1 MEESNQIPPRTA
13 AEAPVISS
21 RSHANEVSSFANAP
35 YLWPASMRGQ
45 PGAPIRVHLVD
56 SDPVVRRLVS
66 DELTQDSRTAVAGE
80 AASLRDGRRLVRDVA
95 FDVLLVELH
104 LQDGSGLE
112 LIGPA
117 KAVHSAAEV
126 MVLSHVDSD
135 DDALLAFESGAAGFL
150 SKNSW
155 FVNYVQSVLQVAN
168 GGASMTPSLSRR
180 LLARRHF
187 RVAAGN
193 PSPDLISVRLTD
205 REQEVL
211 RMIVRG
217 LTSIEIAQRLAI
229 SYETVKSH
237 TKKIHEKLQVHT
249 RAQAVSCATAWGLL

>member
-1 MEESNQIPPRTA
+1 MEESNHVPQRGA
-13 AEAPVISS
+13 AAVPVTIGC
-21 RSHANEVSSFANAP
+21 SHLTEVSNFANAP
-35 YLWPASMRGQ
+35 YLWPASMKGQ
-45 PGAPIRVHLVD
+45 PGAPIRVHVVD
-56 SDPVVRRLVS
+56 GDSVVRALVR
-66 DELTQDSRTAVAGE
+66 DELTRDSRTAVAGE
-80 AASLRDGRRLVRDVA
+80 AASLRDGKRLVRDVA
-95 FDVLLVELH
+95 FDVLLVEMH
-104 LQDGSGLE
+104 LQDGSGLD
-112 LIGPA
+112 LIGPG

-126 MVLSHVDSD
+126 VMLSHVDSD
-135 DDALLAFESGAAGFL
+135 DDAILAFESGAAGFL

-187 RVAAGN
+187 RIAPGH
-193 PSPDLISVRLTD
+193 PSPDLISVRLTE

-217 LTSIEIAQRLAI
+217 LTSIEIAQRMAI

-249 RAQAVSCATAWGLL
+249 RAQAACCASAWGLL